1 MAAPFTAFTWVKKPF
16 EWSPEADATFQA
28 LKQRFAIPQ
37 MPDVGVGPVLS
48 LRAISDQKLHPCAF
62 FSLLSP
68 AKLNFDIGK
77 CKLLAVELVLE
88 E

>member
-48 LRAISDQKLHPCAF
+48 LTAISDQKLHPCAF

-68 AKLNFDIGK
+68 AKMNFDIGK